1 MQPHTAAVVI
11 GIDVGTSGVRT
22 LVATA
27 GGNVLAEA
35 QAALADGCAEGS
47 VHEQDPHDWWRAVC
61 HTIKRALHKLSAEE
75 PGALAGGIAVTST
88 SGSLVLADSQG
99 RPVRPAILY
108 DDPRGGS
115 IAEDLNRR
123 FPQVDARLDSSYSL
137 IKAAWVRQ
145 QEPAIWGRACCLL
158 HPADWLTGKLTG
170 QFETTDYSSALKL
183 GYDVEAGG
191 WSRAVS
197 WLEFS
202 PQLLPR
208 VVRPGT
214 RVGGV
219 SNQASEETG
228 LSPGT
233 PVLAGATDGIA
244 SLLASG
250 ASEAGHANTTL
261 GTTIVWKVLSRSK
274 PRLAP
279 GMYCHRHPGDLWA
292 PGAASNTGPGS
303 LRCDQAGM
311 KAREMHQHA
320 AGHFPSSRLCY
331 LLRSRGERFPFLNP
345 AAETFVEGNPSSPGD
360 WYAAQLQSLA
370 FVERWGFE
378 RLEECGVPLGEI
390 VFSTGSA
397 AASPVLAQLRA
408 NVLKRVV
415 LRCRYPTS
423 AFGAAILAAAEPLYG
438 GNLMAAL
445 RGMTCVCERY
455 QPDRTAA
462 EQFEPIYRAFRAAC
476 ASRGYS

>member
-1 MQPHTAAVVI
+1 M
-11 GIDVGTSGVRT
+11 
-22 LVATA
+22 
-27 GGNVLAEA
+27 
-35 QAALADGCAEGS
+35 
-47 VHEQDPHDWWRAVC
+47 
-61 HTIKRALHKLSAEE
+61 
-75 PGALAGGIAVTST
+75 
-88 SGSLVLADSQG
+88 
-99 RPVRPAILY
+99 RPAILY
-108 DDPRGGS
+108 DDSRGGS

-123 FPQVDARLDSSYSL
+123 LLSPDVRFNSSYSL
-137 IKAAWVRQ
+137 VKAAWVRQ
-145 QEPAIWGRACCLL
+145 QEPAIWGRACRLL

-170 QFETTDYSSALKL
+170 QFDTADYSNALKL

-191 WSRAVS
+191 WSKAVS

-233 PVLAGATDGIA
+233 PVLAGATDGVA

-261 GTTIVWKVLSRSK
+261 GTTIVWKGLTRSK
-274 PRLAP
+274 PRLTP
-279 GMYCHRHPGDLWA
+279 GMYCHRHPGGLWA
-292 PGAASNTGPGS
+292 PGAASNTGLGS

-311 KAREMHQHA
+311 KAREMDRQA
-320 AGHFPSSRLCY
+320 AGHFPSSSLCY

-378 RLEECGVPLGEI
+378 RLEECGVPVGEV
-390 VFSTGSA
+390 VFSTGGA
-397 AASPVLAQLRA
+397 AASRVLAQLRA

-438 GNLMAAL
+438 GSVTAAI
-445 RGMTCVCERY
+445 RGMIRVCERY
-455 QPDRTAA
+455 QPDRTTA
-462 EQFEPIYRAFRAAC
+462 ERFEPIYRAFRAAC